1 MGFLVAGSCGLVLG
15 LLAWACIR
23 RAERMGAATAAMLGT
38 AGAWTGVFLT
48 CAATNRVVSELH
60 LSGTIGA
67 LIGAIVL
74 LSVTVR
80 VYPRRAAVY
89 VARRSVVE

>member
-1 MGFLVAGSCGLVLG
+1 MGLLVAGSFGLVLG

-23 RAERMGAATAAMLGT
+23 RAERMGAATAATLGT
-38 AGAWTGVFLT
+38 AGAWVGAFLT
-48 CAATNRVVSELH
+48 CAATNRGVGELH
-60 LSGTIGA
+60 LPVVIGG

-80 VYPRRAAVY
+80 VFPRRAAV
-89 VARRSVVE
+89 